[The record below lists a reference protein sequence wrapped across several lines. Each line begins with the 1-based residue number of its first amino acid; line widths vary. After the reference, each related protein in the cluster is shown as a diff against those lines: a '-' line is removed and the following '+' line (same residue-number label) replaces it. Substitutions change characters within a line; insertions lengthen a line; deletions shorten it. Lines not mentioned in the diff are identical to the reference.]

1 MDQRKSLLTCK
12 CTDHS
17 SVGGFVVTVIEGGRR
32 DGLHV
37 DAFLQ
42 RAAVPAWLTAVD
54 NMFMSVDRHMR
65 SYEPAGLCGTRAHV
79 QSSSSAALDSRV
91 GLHAVC

>member
-1 MDQRKSLLTCK
+1 
-12 CTDHS
+12 
-17 SVGGFVVTVIEGGRR
+17 
-32 DGLHV
+32 
-37 DAFLQ
+37 
-42 RAAVPAWLTAVD
+42 VPAWLTAVD

-65 SYEPAGLCGTRAHV
+65 SYEPAGLCGTRAPV